1 MNEKLERIKDRLVHG
16 TGETRE
22 TVREETAR
30 QGAVR
35 PVDGAPAGP
44 PEASPAGVLPGD
56 RLVAGRRDEPARDG
70 LADDDTAPT
79 TVITDRPGDAPG
91 HREAAGRHD
100 DMTGPRES
108 APREYRTDHRETPGR
123 PDGMTGHREA
133 APREYPPGPREAAD
147 RPGVPA
153 GEAVRPGRPDP
164 AHDGSGAP
172 SPVTAAYGV
181 PGAPGA
187 SDAHD
192 PHGASLPGRGVP
204 SPAPGGVSPA
214 PGGPSPAR
222 GDGHSPTGGGPLFEH
237 DADEIRRRWQEVQV
251 GFVDDPRDSVTRADA
266 LLEELVGSLRTA
278 LERRT
283 ASLRQR
289 WDGDEHDTERLRTAL
304 RDYRATLEQLLNL
317 SSGTR

>member
-22 TVREETAR
+22 ETVREETAR
-30 QGAVR
+30 QGTVR

-44 PEASPAGVLPGD
+44 PEQAEASPAGMLPGD
-56 RLVAGRRDEPARDG
+56 RLVAGRRDEPARGG

-79 TVITDRPGDAPG
+79 TVIIDRPGDAPG
-91 HREAAGRHD
+91 HRE
-100 DMTGPRES
+100 T
-108 APREYRTDHRETPGR
+108 
-123 PDGMTGHREA
+123 
-133 APREYPPGPREAAD
+133 AD

-172 SPVTAAYGV
+172 SPVTAAHSA
-181 PGAPGA
+181 PGTSHAPGA
-187 SDAHD
+187 
-192 PHGASLPGRGVP
+192 HGAPLPGRGVP
-204 SPAPGGVSPA
+204 SPAPGGVPPA
-214 PGGPSPAR
+214 PGDPSPAR
-222 GDGHSPTGGGPLFEH
+222 GNGHSPTGGGPLFEH

-289 WDGDEHDTERLRTAL
+289 WDGDEHDTERLRIAL

>member
-1 MNEKLERIKDRLVHG
+1 MTAMNEKLERIKDRLVHG
-16 TGETRE
+16 TGETREE

-44 PEASPAGVLPGD
+44 PEQAEASPAGVLPGD

-79 TVITDRPGDAPG
+79 TVIVDRPGDAPG
-91 HREAAGRHD
+91 HRETPDRHD
-100 DMTGPRES
+100 DMTG
-108 APREYRTDHRETPGR
+108 HRET
-123 PDGMTGHREA
+123 
-133 APREYPPGPREAAD
+133 APREYPPGPPEAAD

-172 SPVTAAYGV
+172 SPVTAAYAAPDAHGAH
-181 PGAPGA
+181 GAP
-187 SDAHD
+187 
-192 PHGASLPGRGVP
+192 LPGRGVP
-204 SPAPGGVSPA
+204 SPTPDGVSPA

-222 GDGHSPTGGGPLFEH
+222 GNGHSPTGGDPLFEH
-237 DADEIRRRWQEVQV
+237 DADGIRRRWQEVQV

>member
-22 TVREETAR
+22 ETVREETAW
-30 QGAVR
+30 QETAR
-35 PVDGAPAGP
+35 PADGAPAGP
-44 PEASPAGVLPGD
+44 PEQEGASPAGVLPGD
-56 RLVAGRRDEPARDG
+56 RLVAGRRDDPARDG

-79 TVITDRPGDAPG
+79 AVITDRPGDAPG
-91 HREAAGRHD
+91 
-100 DMTGPRES
+100 
-108 APREYRTDHRETPGR
+108 
-123 PDGMTGHREA
+123 
-133 APREYPPGPREAAD
+133 
-147 RPGVPA
+147 
-153 GEAVRPGRPDP
+153 
-164 AHDGSGAP
+164 GSGAP

-181 PGAPGA
+181 PGAHGA
-187 SDAHD
+187 HGALDAH
-192 PHGASLPGRGVP
+192 GAPLPGRGVP
-204 SPAPGGVSPA
+204 SPAPGG
-214 PGGPSPAR
+214 PSPAR
-222 GDGHSPTGGGPLFEH
+222 DDGHSPTGGGPLFEH
-237 DADEIRRRWQEVQV
+237 DADGIRRRWQEVQV